1 MKKIIISLTT
11 ILAFQV
17 NAQMKIGSNV
27 KTLNSNTNLQ
37 VEAVSGDQVIITRD
51 SGKVGIGT
59 LSPAVKLD
67 VIGTVKITDG
77 TQGTGKV
84 LVSDA
89 NGQASW
95 QNASTLQAVNKDSTT
110 ASNGL
115 TLSGKDVQLGGTL
128 IKATTI
134 STSASNTIALAG
146 LQSGATSDSILVVNP
161 STGVVARKSAAAIAA
176 GNTTHAILFNNTSKI
191 LTSTVNGVTD
201 TTVINLTS
209 LDSTTA
215 SNGLTLSGKD
225 VQLGGTLTK
234 ATTIST
240 SASNTIALAGLQS
253 GATSDSILVVNP
265 STGVIRRLSPSV
277 LGSATEPW
285 FSTTTNIGATLNTEN
300 IYQMGKVGINFNNPT
315 EQLEVNGNIFQ
326 RGYSYFKKNTGNTSA
341 YIWTDFTSAGDAINY
356 SFNYHNVASAD
367 TVFNSGY
374 GTNTFSQ
381 RNAGFYFNTSNGV
394 NGASPST
401 NVMTITNVGRVGIN
415 TINPTARLHVIDTS
429 NNMPLRLEGLTS
441 GSVATDSVLVA
452 TSTGVVKRIS
462 LTNAV
467 DNSVGAIS
475 IFPYSAI
482 PSGYLECN
490 GQAISRTTY
499 ADLFAKI
506 GTTYGTGNGSTT
518 FNLPDLRGEFV
529 RGWDNGRGVD
539 NGRTIGS
546 YQTGSVNIVQTAV
559 VPSSQFSL
567 LGLGTTGAFASD
579 LGYDMNNI
587 NGNYPNARRTV
598 LASPTGITNHYVDNA
613 FLTGN
618 QWGMSRPRNVAMVYA
633 MKVSPSLNFT
643 SGGSSSSNTEPWFST
658 TTNIGATSNSE
669 NIYQM
674 GRVGV
679 GTNNPIYQLDVRT
692 NSNTSTQNA
701 HFVNINSGTSAE
713 SQVGI
718 GAGPGPW
725 AKIVGY
731 NDAIGFRNYSTGK
744 ENLTIRNG
752 SGNIGIGTTTPPF
765 KLTIIDTVAG
775 GPSRFYMSNRS
786 SAVNSHTEI
795 IAQND
800 QGVNCLIG
808 IMASTSNSSNP
819 VTAASGTSSYVKSTD
834 GPIYVMAG
842 GFGVR
847 LGVNGT
853 SWISNS
859 DRRIKKDI
867 LKIENGLNKLLTL
880 NGYTYNYNADKDG
893 EPRRV
898 GVMAQEVQAVLPE
911 AVTANNDGILG
922 VKYSELTPLIIEAV
936 KDLKIELD
944 HKNKEIQEQKI
955 LIDQLFKE
963 LSEIKN
969 KLR

>member
-1 MKKIIISLTT
+1 
-11 ILAFQV
+11 
-17 NAQMKIGSNV
+17 
-27 KTLNSNTNLQ
+27 
-37 VEAVSGDQVIITRD
+37 
-51 SGKVGIGT
+51 
-59 LSPAVKLD
+59 
-67 VIGTVKITDG
+67 
-77 TQGTGKV
+77 
-84 LVSDA
+84 
-89 NGQASW
+89 
-95 QNASTLQAVNKDSTT
+95 
-110 ASNGL
+110 
-115 TLSGKDVQLGGTL
+115 
-128 IKATTI
+128 
-134 STSASNTIALAG
+134 
-146 LQSGATSDSILVVNP
+146 LVVNP

-209 LDSTTA
+209 LDSTSS

-234 ATTIST
+234 ATTITT

-300 IYQMGKVGINFNNPT
+300 IYQMG
-315 EQLEVNGNIFQ
+315 
-326 RGYSYFKKNTGNTSA
+326 
-341 YIWTDFTSAGDAINY
+341 
-356 SFNYHNVASAD
+356 
-367 TVFNSGY
+367 
-374 GTNTFSQ
+374 
-381 RNAGFYFNTSNGV
+381 
-394 NGASPST
+394 
-401 NVMTITNVGRVGIN
+401 
-415 TINPTARLHVIDTS
+415 
-429 NNMPLRLEGLTS
+429 
-441 GSVATDSVLVA
+441 
-452 TSTGVVKRIS
+452 
-462 LTNAV
+462 
-467 DNSVGAIS
+467 
-475 IFPYSAI
+475 
-482 PSGYLECN
+482 
-490 GQAISRTTY
+490 
-499 ADLFAKI
+499 
-506 GTTYGTGNGSTT
+506 
-518 FNLPDLRGEFV
+518 
-529 RGWDNGRGVD
+529 
-539 NGRTIGS
+539 
-546 YQTGSVNIVQTAV
+546 
-559 VPSSQFSL
+559 
-567 LGLGTTGAFASD
+567 
-579 LGYDMNNI
+579 
-587 NGNYPNARRTV
+587 
-598 LASPTGITNHYVDNA
+598 
-613 FLTGN
+613 
-618 QWGMSRPRNVAMVYA
+618 
-633 MKVSPSLNFT
+633 
-643 SGGSSSSNTEPWFST
+643 
-658 TTNIGATSNSE
+658 
-669 NIYQM
+669 
-674 GRVGV
+674 RVGV
-679 GTNNPIYQLDVRT
+679 GTNNPFSQLDVRT